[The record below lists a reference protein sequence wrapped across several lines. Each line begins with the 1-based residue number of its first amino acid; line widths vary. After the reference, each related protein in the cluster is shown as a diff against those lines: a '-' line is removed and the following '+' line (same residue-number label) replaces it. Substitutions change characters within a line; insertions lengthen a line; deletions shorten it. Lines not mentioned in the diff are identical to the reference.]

1 VGRQCAGRKAVAPH
15 CGARWWGA
23 ARNVFR
29 CGRKKSVLNGVGLGL
44 DEQAVMAITQW
55 KFKPGMKDGLPVP
68 VAARIEVNFR
78 LM

>member
-1 VGRQCAGRKAVAPH
+1 VGRQCAGRKAAAPH
-15 CGARWWGA
+15 CNARWWGGGT
-23 ARNVFR
+23 ARFR
-29 CGRKKSVLNGVGLGL
+29 FGGKKSVLNGVGLGL